1 MTIDTD
7 SQQPSQTEM
16 LELRRRVAELEQE
29 VAQYRQSAPET
40 MRHQLTAIENALD
53 GIAILDQNGVYTYM
67 NRAHAQV
74 HGYDEPAEL
83 IGKDWTIVVPE
94 GELKRYQTEYMPQL
108 QRDGRWRGEGISKRR
123 DGSLHMTDTALTL
136 TENGGLVCIVR
147 DLTDRKRTDD
157 ELQRSQQLLRMV
169 MDNIPQAIFWKDR
182 NLVYLGCNERFARDA
197 GLASPDDIIGKTDHD
212 LAWAEFAELYRADD
226 RQVMEIDTPK
236 LNFEEP
242 IQTVD
247 GEGWL
252 RTSKI
257 PLHDGEGVVV
267 AVLGLYEDITSL
279 KQAEAERARWQEEII
294 RTQAAALAE
303 LSTPLIPITDDV
315 MVMPLIGTVDSR
327 RAQQVIDSLL
337 EGVASSRAQTAI
349 LDITGVPV
357 VDTQVANAL
366 VRAAQSVKLLGAQV
380 VLSGIRPEVAQ
391 TLVGLGVDLSGIVT
405 SSTLQSGIAH
415 AITKR

>member
-1 MTIDTD
+1 VTIDIDTQPAPQTD
-7 SQQPSQTEM
+7 VQ
-16 LELRRRVAELEQE
+16 ELRRRVAELEQE
-29 VAQYRQSAPET
+29 LAVYRQSAPET
-40 MRHQLTAIENALD
+40 LRQQLTAIESALD
-53 GIAILDQNGVYTYM
+53 GIAILDQNGLYTYM

-74 HGYDEPAEL
+74 HGYDDPSEL
-83 IGKDWTIVVPE
+83 IGQSWTVVVPE
-94 GELKRYQTEYMPQL
+94 DQLEIYQREYMPML
-108 QRDGRWRGEGISKRR
+108 WRDGRWRGEGICKRR
-123 DGSLHMTDTALTL
+123 DGSLHTTDTTLALMD
-136 TENGGLVCIVR
+136 NGGLICVVR
-147 DLTDRKRTDD
+147 DLTERKRADD
-157 ELQRSQQLLRMV
+157 ALQRSQQLLRLV

-182 NLVYLGCNERFARDA
+182 DLAYLGCNQRFARDA
-197 GLASPDDIIGKTDHD
+197 GLASPEEIVGKTDED
-212 LAWAEFAELYRADD
+212 MPWAEFAKLYRADD
-226 RQVMEIDTPK
+226 RQVMERDTPK
-236 LNFEEP
+236 LNFEEQ
-242 IQTVD
+242 IQTVG

-257 PLHDGEGVVV
+257 PLHDSAGEVV
-267 AVLGLYEDITSL
+267 AVLGMYEDITAQ
-279 KQAEAERARWQEEII
+279 KQAEAERVRWQEEII

-303 LSTPLIPITDDV
+303 LSTPLIPITDTV

-327 RAQQVIDSLL
+327 RAQQVIDSRL

>member
-1 MTIDTD
+1 VTNDTEI
-7 SQQPSQTEM
+7 QQSSHTEV

-29 VAQYRQSAPET
+29 IALYRQSAPET
-40 MRHQLTAIENALD
+40 LRQQL
-53 GIAILDQNGVYTYM
+53 
-67 NRAHAQV
+67 
-74 HGYDEPAEL
+74 
-83 IGKDWTIVVPE
+83 
-94 GELKRYQTEYMPQL
+94 
-108 QRDGRWRGEGISKRR
+108 
-123 DGSLHMTDTALTL
+123 
-136 TENGGLVCIVR
+136 
-147 DLTDRKRTDD
+147 
-157 ELQRSQQLLRMV
+157 QQLL

-197 GLASPDDIIGKTDHD
+197 GLGSPDEIIGKTDYE
-212 LAWAEFAELYRADD
+212 LPWAEFAELYRADD
-226 RQVMEIDTPK
+226 RQVMERDAPK

-242 IQTVD
+242 IQTVS

-257 PLHDGEGVVV
+257 PLHDGEGEVV
-267 AVLGLYEDITSL
+267 AVLGLFEDITAQ

-303 LSTPLIPITDDV
+303 LSTPLIPITDTV

-337 EGVASSRAQTAI
+337 EGVASSRTQTAI
-349 LDITGVPV
+349 LDITGVLV

-391 TLVGLGVDLSGIVT
+391 TLVGLGIDLSGIVT

-415 AITKR
+415 AIAKR